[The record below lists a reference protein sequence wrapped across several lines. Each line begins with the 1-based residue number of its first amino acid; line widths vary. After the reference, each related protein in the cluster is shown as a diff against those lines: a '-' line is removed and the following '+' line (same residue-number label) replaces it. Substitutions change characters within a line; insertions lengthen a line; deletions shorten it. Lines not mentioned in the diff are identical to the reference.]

1 MNVANKFIKTLVE
14 SEYDKLVEN
23 YQTSPNFRVR
33 NRSHAIL
40 LSFQKY
46 SIDQIAAICGV
57 HRNAVSRWIN
67 RWRELGLESL
77 ADFQRKGRPPLLTV
91 EEQAKAVKIALLN
104 PKFPHRQLSEIKREI
119 GKEVS
124 KFTLK
129 NLIKKRLSMEA
140 NQVGIMETNQ

>member
-1 MNVANKFIKTLVE
+1 MNVPNKFIKTLVVN
-14 SEYDKLVEN
+14 EYNKLVEN

-46 SIDQIAAICGV
+46 SIAEIAAICGV
-57 HRNAVSRWIN
+57 HRNAVSRWLN
-67 RWRELGLESL
+67 RWEELGLESL
-77 ADFQRKGRPPLLTV
+77 ADFQRNGRPPLLTV
-91 EEQAKAVKIALLN
+91 EEQAKAVEIALRN

-124 KFTLK
+124 KLTLK

-140 NQVGIMETNQ
+140 NQVGVVETNR